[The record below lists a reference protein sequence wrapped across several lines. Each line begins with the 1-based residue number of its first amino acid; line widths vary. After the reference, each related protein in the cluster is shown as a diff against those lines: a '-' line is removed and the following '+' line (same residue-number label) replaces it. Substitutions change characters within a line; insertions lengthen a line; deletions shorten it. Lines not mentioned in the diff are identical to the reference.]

1 MLKIDMLPAGYGD
14 CLWVEYGSKSKPFR
28 ILIDGGISPTFETL
42 RAKIETLSESERHFE
57 LLIITHVDADH
68 IEGTIRLLGS
78 VKTLGVSFG
87 DIWFNGWK
95 HLDAPDKLGGVQGE
109 FLSALIDAGGHNWNK
124 AFEGAAVVVPDEG
137 DLPVF
142 SFADGLTLTLLS
154 PTRERLVKLKPKWNS
169 EVQKSGLD
177 RDSVEAVLAAL
188 EANRKLRPE
197 DDVLGEKTINIEQL
211 GNSRFSGDG
220 AEANG
225 SAIAILAE
233 YNGKSVLLTGDAWSP
248 ILAKSIQRI
257 LDKTGD
263 DRLKVGALKMPH
275 HGSRANIST
284 DLLDMLKCK
293 KFLYSTNGKIFH
305 HPDPEGV
312 ARVILHG
319 GKSPS
324 LFFNYRTEFTEV
336 WDDSTLMTSEHPYTV
351 TYPADEA
358 GGLEIEL

>member
-1 MLKIDMLPAGYGD
+1 M
-14 CLWVEYGSKSKPFR
+14 
-28 ILIDGGISPTFETL
+28 
-42 RAKIETLSESERHFE
+42 
-57 LLIITHVDADH
+57 
-68 IEGTIRLLGS
+68 IRLFTHYVPGR
-78 VKTLGVSFG
+78 
-87 DIWFNGWK
+87 
-95 HLDAPDKLGGVQGE
+95 
-109 FLSALIDAGGHNWNK
+109 LI
-124 AFEGAAVVVPDEG
+124 
-137 DLPVF
+137 
-142 SFADGLTLTLLS
+142 
-154 PTRERLVKLKPKWNS
+154 
-169 EVQKSGLD
+169 
-177 RDSVEAVLAAL
+177 VLAAL

-211 GNSRFSGDG
+211 GNFRFSGDG

-263 DRLKVGALKMPH
+263 ERLKVGALKMPH

-284 DLLDMLKCK
+284 DLLDMLNCK

-312 ARVILHG
+312 VRVILHG

-351 TYPADEA
+351 TYPADED
-358 GGLEIEL
+358 GGVEIEL